1 MFQLFLVPFAQEPES
16 IFQSKSAAKIFANIT
31 TRLIGRIQ
39 TSAVDPFVNRFK
51 YPYEIISRNSTEAF
65 FPKRESIYSQWL
77 LDDNGK
83 LTFCRYYPA
92 YCLLAAVAN
101 NPNEQELRTL
111 FLNKYADNP
120 MLGMVRFSEAYIQML
135 RGDELSEEAK
145 QLLDNNNNKRLKPAK
160 IIEEKLTDN
169 LGLENEESINHKQVA

>member
-1 MFQLFLVPFAQEPES
+1 MLTSLPALSVGFKH
-16 IFQSKSAAKIFANIT
+16 QS
-31 TRLIGRIQ
+31 
-39 TSAVDPFVNRFK
+39 VDPFVNRFK

-120 MLGMVRFSEAYIQML
+120 MLGMVRFSESYIQTL
-135 RGDELSEEAK
+135 RGDELSQEAQ
-145 QLLDNNNNKRLKPAK
+145 QLLDNNNNKQLKSA
-160 IIEEKLTDN
+160 
-169 LGLENEESINHKQVA
+169 

>member
-1 MFQLFLVPFAQEPES
+1 
-16 IFQSKSAAKIFANIT
+16 AKIFANLT
-31 TRLIGRIQ
+31 TRIIGRIQ
-39 TSAVDPFVNRFK
+39 TSAVDAFVNRFK

-135 RGDELSEEAK
+135 RGDELSEE
-145 QLLDNNNNKRLKPAK
+145 
-160 IIEEKLTDN
+160 
-169 LGLENEESINHKQVA
+169 